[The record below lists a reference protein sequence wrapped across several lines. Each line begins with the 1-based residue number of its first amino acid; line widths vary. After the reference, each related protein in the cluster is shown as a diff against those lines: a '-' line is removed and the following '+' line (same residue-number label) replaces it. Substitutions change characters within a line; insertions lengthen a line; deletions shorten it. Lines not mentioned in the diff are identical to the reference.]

1 MAVAARCF
9 VAVLP
14 PPPLVEAV
22 TVIDR
27 PARPGLRWT
36 PAEQWHVTLR
46 FLAAVDPDGLAAAL
60 SAGPEGELPGG
71 QPVRARWGPRPGAL
85 GGGAWVLPVR
95 GLDDLA
101 ATVAR
106 ATAQLGV
113 PPERRAF
120 RGHLTL
126 ARARRPE
133 ALEGLARP
141 ELTGDWLVEEVVAYR
156 SELDAAG
163 ARHHLL
169 GRWPLRPRRP
179 LRPQDSPGEVG
190 FGP

>member
-14 PPPLVEAV
+14 PPPLVEAL
-22 TVIDR
+22 TVLDR
-27 PARPGLRWT
+27 PARAGLRWT

-46 FLAAVDPDGLAAAL
+46 FLAAVDPDRLVAAVPV
-60 SAGPEGELPGG
+60 GPEGGLSGG

-85 GGGAWVLPVR
+85 GGGVWVIPVR
-95 GLDDLA
+95 GLEDLA
-101 ATVAR
+101 AAVAT
-106 ATAQLGV
+106 ATAQLGI
-113 PPERRAF
+113 PAEQRAF

-156 SELDAAG
+156 SELGAAG

-169 GRWPLRPRRP
+169 GRWPLPL
-179 LRPQDSPGEVG
+179 LRPPASPGEVG